1 MVIFIIGMPGSGKT
15 VVGKKLSKAL
25 NLPFIDTDEEFK
37 KLIQVNPSEFRNL
50 FDEKE
55 KWFRQLEEK
64 VISIAQERAKSLS
77 EVGQTALTR
86 TRETTRGQIAR
97 TIKESLSQDLSKFDV
112 NS

>member
-50 FDEKE
+50 FDDEN
-55 KWFRQLEEK
+55 W
-64 VISIAQERAKSLS
+64 
-77 EVGQTALTR
+77 
-86 TRETTRGQIAR
+86 
-97 TIKESLSQDLSKFDV
+97 
-112 NS
+112 